1 MSEMKFTQE
10 HEWLRLEDDDTA
22 VVGITDYAQEQ
33 LGDLVH
39 IELPEVD
46 TEMAQGDEAAIIE
59 SVKAASEVKMPV
71 SGIIIAINEALI
83 DDPAKVNEDSTGAG
97 WFFKIKI
104 MDPSELDELLDEDSY
119 HRLLEDLQ

>member
-1 MSEMKFTQE
+1 MSEMKFTQD

>member
-1 MSEMKFTQE
+1 MSEMKLTQE

>member
-71 SGIIIAINEALI
+71 SGTLIAINETLI
-83 DDPAKVNEDSTGAG
+83 DDPAKVNEDPTGAG